1 MTENLPNISDYS
13 TVQDSFLPPNT
24 QGNNVSN
31 LVDAATIGAYNPS
44 GQNVPSSDISYIQ
57 NQMDP
62 LNGQAPAI
70 KDATNEMFMPGLHE
84 PLRVGGTSGQ
94 MTGSRD
100 IFVGGGAYVPF
111 AALERRKQA
120 QQDAALKRAADL
132 KSFKLQKPKLS
143 KDPRFNRNLV
153 STANDFTSIFIGEAE
168 KQYGSREAAMR
179 ALTDPTTKIGR
190 EFIQQMDNLEILAG
204 EVDQVVDASA
214 KIDKAIETGDRY
226 ISPITRQRNQE
237 FKKLLGKFEG
247 GDAFGAASFRD
258 KLNELQTSIGL
269 DAFIKDQGILSNI
282 DAVILQTAGVGDS
295 ADGESYRTS
304 TRYTEDFSNAAKA
317 QAKSMAQH
325 FPQMTEDE
333 IYTHLLTLKG
343 SVDKRTAGVV
353 NKPKDSDGGYKKK
366 EDVIITE
373 DPKVIDI
380 NGSQVKTQK
389 SVPFAGTDKQKPV
402 KIDGAL
408 VVGADGK
415 TTTYNGIMDFIPVE
429 NSLLDNGDRVV
440 RGKQVIKTSD
450 LTKAELKALGYGALR
465 KPPEKIEKDVTIN
478 YDNSENAISSQSKNF
493 RITNEAFNDVAPKAV
508 REEVLIDKDNVSTDF
523 KKDFINSGFETVDE
537 YINSEKK
544 KGNNIV
550 LNESSQKE
558 INSIEFN
565 KAVNRERSKSGKKVS
580 PKFNDPTTSSSFNIN
595 GETYTKKELM
605 DNGWTEEDLKQL
617 K

>member
-13 TVQDSFLPPNT
+13 TMQDSFLPPNT

-44 GQNVPSSDISYIQ
+44 GQNVPSSDVSYIQ

-132 KSFKLQKPKLS
+132 KSFKLKKPKLS

-204 EVDQVVDASA
+204 EVDQVVDLSA
-214 KIDKAIETGDRY
+214 KVDAAIESGDKY
-226 ISPITRQRNQE
+226 ISPITRKHNQE
-237 FKKLLGKFEG
+237 FKQLLGKYEG
-247 GDAFGAASFRD
+247 GNAFGAASMRD
-258 KLNELQTSIGL
+258 KLNEMTMAASL
-269 DAFIKDQGILSNI
+269 DGYIKDFKVLEGIDGI
-282 DAVILQTAGVGDS
+282 IKQTAGVSDKGDYYQTTTQYNK
-295 ADGESYRTS
+295 SYEEGART
-304 TRYTEDFSNAAKA
+304 AAKNIA
-317 QAKSMAQH
+317 QQLGH
-325 FPQMTEDE
+325 VTEQDAYNH
-333 IYTHLLTLKG
+333 IMSLKG
-343 SVDKRTAGVV
+343 EESKQSKTMVQKR
-353 NKPKDSDGGYKKK
+353 NDDGGGYNKK

-373 DPKVIDI
+373 EPKVIDI